1 MNEPWAS
8 MDLQP
13 IYISARA
20 NPHPNSCAHTCACV
34 CDGNVSLCMQIVC
47 VCPHRCEV
55 SAGQESG
62 VPPSAA
68 HARLF
73 SCLYRG
79 RQQRS
84 RGELEAVVTL
94 CALGFGVL
102 TLSVFFFFLF
112 LINGYA
118 VGGERLLEREHPVL
132 LWPLRQTVCSL
143 FRA

>member
-1 MNEPWAS
+1 M
-8 MDLQP
+8 
-13 IYISARA
+13 
-20 NPHPNSCAHTCACV
+20 
-34 CDGNVSLCMQIVC
+34 
-47 VCPHRCEV
+47 

-62 VPPSAA
+62 VPLSTA

-102 TLSVFFFFLF
+102 TLSVFFFSAFFDKWICCRRGASVVERTPSPSVASQADSLLTVQS
-112 LINGYA
+112 LITG
-118 VGGERLLEREHPVL
+118 H
-132 LWPLRQTVCSL
+132 SK
-143 FRA
+143 